1 MFIKKSCEFWLY
13 MLDLSFQYPAWFLLL
28 CVLLGLGY
36 ALLLY
41 YRDTTFREQAPSL
54 HRWLGLLRFLTV
66 TILSALL
73 LSPLLKSLLTE
84 TKKPVIVLAQD
95 QSESTVADLQG
106 AALETYKQNWQALRE
121 GLNENYEVHE
131 LSFGDY
137 VREGVDFNFT
147 DKVTNLS
154 ELLKGVY
161 DLYGGQNLG
170 AVVIASDGIYNEG
183 SNPAYV
189 DVAIAAPVYTVAL
202 GDTTPK
208 KDLLVKRVFH
218 NKIAYLG
225 DKFTIQIDVA
235 ATNCAGQQTVLNVG
249 QVVDNQVRNLQSIP
263 VNIAGN
269 DFFVTKEVQIE
280 ADKPGVAQYLIT
292 VAGLP
297 GEASTV
303 NNRKEIFVDVLDARQ
318 KILLLANSPHP
329 DLTAIK
335 TTLEINKNYQVSIAY
350 INDPGLDVTKSDFI
364 ILHNLPAV
372 SNDISGLLNTLND
385 KKIPRLFIAGMQ
397 TGYTALGK
405 AQGLVNMQSDGRQ
418 SDDVQGKVSPRFAAF
433 SLNQRIVDE
442 LPKFNPATSAFG
454 NFSATPQAQVLLY
467 KRIGKVDTD
476 QPLLVVGEV
485 NGIKTG
491 LFLAEG
497 LWRWRLFDYLQ
508 HQNHEIFDELLGKTV
523 QYLSLKEDK
532 RKFRINLDKTI
543 LNENE
548 AVTFGA
554 ELYNDNY
561 ELTNDPDVAMSIRD
575 RDGKEYTY
583 TFNKTGKA
591 YTLNAGILPVG
602 TYTYK
607 ATTNFNGQSLNYEGR
622 FNVQPIQLELF
633 ETTANHS
640 VLRQLSA
647 KFGGET
653 VFPAQLASIAEKIK
667 NNQTVKPVIY
677 QTTKT
682 NPLINLKWI
691 FALLATLLA
700 AEWFLRRYFGSY

>member
-1 MFIKKSCEFWLY
+1 M
-13 MLDLSFQYPAWFLLL
+13 
-28 CVLLGLGY
+28 
-36 ALLLY
+36 LLY
-41 YRDTTFREQAPSL
+41 YRDTTFREQAPNL

-95 QSESTVADLQG
+95 QSESAAADLQG

-131 LSFGDY
+131 LSFGDQ

-170 AVVIASDGIYNEG
+170 AVVVASDGIYNEG

-350 INDPGLDVTKSDFI
+350 INDPGLDVTKADFI
-364 ILHNLPAV
+364 ILHNLPSV

-385 KKIPRLFIAGMQ
+385 KKIPRLFIAGLQ

-532 RKFRINLDKTI
+532 RKFRVNLDKTI

-607 ATTNFNGQSLNYEGR
+607 ATTNFNGQSLSYEGR

-653 VFPAQLASIAEKIK
+653 VFPAQLASIVEKIK

-691 FALLATLLA
+691 FALLATMLA

>member
-1 MFIKKSCEFWLY
+1 

-36 ALLLY
+36 AFLLY
-41 YRDTTFREQAPSL
+41 YRDTTFRDQAPRL
-54 HRWLGLLRFLTV
+54 HLWLGLLRFLTV
-66 TILSALL
+66 TLLSALL
-73 LSPLLKSLLTE
+73 LSPVLKSLLTE
-84 TKKPVIVLAQD
+84 TKKPVVVLAQD
-95 QSESTVADLQG
+95 QSESTSADLQG
-106 AALETYKQNWQALRE
+106 TALETYKQNWQLLRD
-121 GLNENYEVHE
+121 GLAENYEVHE
-131 LSFGDY
+131 LSFGDQ
-137 VREGVDFNFT
+137 VREGVDFSFT
-147 DKVTNLS
+147 DKVSNLS
-154 ELLKGVY
+154 EMLKGVY

-170 AVVIASDGIYNEG
+170 AVIVASDGIYNEG
-183 SNPAYV
+183 SNPAYA

-235 ATNCAGQQTVLNVG
+235 ANNCAGQQTVLNVG
-249 QVVDNQVRNLQSIP
+249 KVEDKQVRNLHSIP

-269 DFFVTKEVQIE
+269 DFFVTKEIQIE
-280 ADKPGVAQYLIT
+280 ADKPGVVQYLIT

-329 DLTAIK
+329 DLTALK

-350 INDPGLDVTKSDFI
+350 INDPGLDVSKSDFI
-364 ILHNLPAV
+364 ILHNLPSAA
-372 SNDISGLLNTLND
+372 NDISGLLNTLND

-405 AQGLVNMQSDGRQ
+405 AQALVNMQSDGRQ
-418 SDDVQGKVSPRFAAF
+418 SDDVQGKVSPQFAAF
-433 SLNQRIVDE
+433 SLDPRILEE

-454 NFSATPQAQVLLY
+454 NFSATAQAQVLLY

-476 QPLLVVGEV
+476 QPLLAVGEV
-485 NGIKTG
+485 NGVKTG
-491 LFLAEG
+491 VLLAEG

-508 HQNHEIFDELLGKTV
+508 HQNHEIFDELIGKTV

-532 RKFRINLDKTI
+532 RKFRVNVDKNI
-543 LNENE
+543 FNENE
-548 AVTFGA
+548 AVLFGA

-561 ELTNDPDVAMSIRD
+561 ELTNDPDVALSIRD
-575 RDGKEYTY
+575 SEGKEYTY

-602 TYTYK
+602 SYTYK
-607 ATTNFNGQSLNYEGR
+607 ATTNFNGQSLSYDGR

-633 ETTANHS
+633 ETTANHA

-653 VFPAQLASIAEKIK
+653 VFPAQLASIVEKIK

-691 FALLATLLA
+691 FALLALMLA